1 MDIIVGGI
9 LAIAAIVILG
19 SVIEILREGIEY
31 GDGFIIFVGVAII
44 SIFVICIGKIA
55 YDKVQIKNSTVAVEN
70 VTLEV
75 ISKSYSP
82 SYTQVIPNGKTSTVM
97 THSEAWDVLFQ
108 DDQGHTL
115 SLDDR
120 IIFESLEIGDK
131 IEGFRDI
138 YTKKNG
144 EVYKIILRIV

>member
-1 MDIIVGGI
+1 MNIIIGSLLVT
-9 LAIAAIVILG
+9 AAIVILG
-19 SVIEILREGIEY
+19 ASIQLLKDGIEY
-31 GDGFIIFVGVAII
+31 RDGFIIFIAVVMI
-44 SIFVICIGKIA
+44 SFLVITTGMIT
-55 YDKVQIKNSTVAVEN
+55 YDKVQMKNSTVIVEN

-82 SYTQVIPNGKTSTVM
+82 SYTQVIPSGKTSTVM
-97 THSEAWDVLFQ
+97 THSESWDVLFQ
-108 DDQGHTL
+108 DEQGHTL

-120 IIFESLEIGDK
+120 IVFESLEIGDK